1 MTSPGLKTMT
11 TARDAVAVAVAAAM
25 EWVTINLTPRTM
37 TVAAKAAGGVE
48 AAEEMV
54 LSPNVRIAV
63 TATTTMIVVATGTAM
78 RIVDAIVTAMT
89 ADGTATVNAAVIG
102 TKRSSVYK

>member
-1 MTSPGLKTMT
+1 MK
-11 TARDAVAVAVAAAM
+11 TARAKVVVVVAVAAVM
-25 EWVTINLTPRTM
+25 EWVTISPAPKTTS
-37 TVAAKAAGGVE
+37 VAVKAVGGVE

-54 LSPNVRIAV
+54 LSPNVRIAA

-102 TKRSSVYK
+102 AKQSST

>member
-1 MTSPGLKTMT
+1 MT
-11 TARDAVAVAVAAAM
+11 TARDAVVVAVVVVAATTS
-25 EWVTINLTPRTM
+25 VTISLAPKTM

-54 LSPNVRIAV
+54 LRPNVRIAA